1 MRLCTQASQIL
12 LLQSNR
18 GVAGLYLH
26 GMEVCL
32 PWHPAV
38 SPGNLTLAWLAL
50 WTVLRVAPS
59 FQSLLWLL
67 PASLHCPRLVL
78 EQCFEALHLHLSA
91 MIFKNIL
98 EILEMFSLR
107 RTLLS
112 YLKLRAR
119 EMKNL
124 AENIFRTLSLFF
136 RKRASSVMI
145 NKVMVAFSWT
155 FRVDSAKPNAC
166 LAGFSL
172 QSSGVGR
179 SCSILSS
186 GCEEVITRRWKTW
199 VVDGAENLQCSE
211 LFSEWKR
218 KRIPEK

>member
-1 MRLCTQASQIL
+1 M
-12 LLQSNR
+12 
-18 GVAGLYLH
+18 
-26 GMEVCL
+26 
-32 PWHPAV
+32 
-38 SPGNLTLAWLAL
+38 
-50 WTVLRVAPS
+50 
-59 FQSLLWLL
+59 WLL
-67 PASLHCPRLVL
+67 PSSPCCGYYLRHSLHCPRLVL

-166 LAGFSL
+166 LVGFSL

-199 VVDGAENLQCSE
+199 VVDGAENLQSSE